1 MREGGYVIKGVRKRE
16 IVSRGEHAASVDH
29 ALDTSSA
36 WDGRFLFVTV
46 IVGGDPVLV
55 KDEISCQVAVVRLRG
70 YVAST
75 RRRKRA
81 PQKAEPQLNYCFT

>member
-1 MREGGYVIKGVRKRE
+1 MIAVGMGRGVYVIEGVRKRGK
-16 IVSRGEHAASVDH
+16 VSRGEHAASVDH

-46 IVGGDPVLV
+46 IVGGDPKLV
-55 KDEISCQVAVVRLRG
+55 KDEISCQVAVIPVRG
-70 YVAST
+70 YLART

-81 PQKAEPQLNYCFT
+81 PQ